1 MLNHIVLSGR
11 LTMRP
16 ELRYTQAGK
25 PVANFTLAVD
35 RDFSLNGEK
44 ETDFIDIVAWNKTA
58 ELASNYLD
66 KGQQAEVSGRLQI
79 RDWTDRDG
87 NKRKSAEVVADR
99 VYFVGGKKNEE
110 KTGYTPSD
118 NFEEMDDDDGE
129 IPF

>member
-11 LTMRP
+11 LTKRP

-35 RDFSLNGEK
+35 RDFSSNGEK

-87 NKRKSAEVVADR
+87 NRRKSAEVVADR
-99 VYFVGGKKNEE
+99 LYFIGGKKNEE
-110 KTGYTPSD
+110 KTGYTPPD
-118 NFEEMDDDDGE
+118 DFEELEDDDRRL
-129 IPF
+129 PF